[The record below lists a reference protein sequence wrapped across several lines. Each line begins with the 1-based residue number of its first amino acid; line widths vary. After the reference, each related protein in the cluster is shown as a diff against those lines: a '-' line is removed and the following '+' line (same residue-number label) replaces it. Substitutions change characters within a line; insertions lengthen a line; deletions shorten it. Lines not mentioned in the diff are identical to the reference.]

1 MENKRVRLTLY
12 DEEGNVAKELEGN
25 GIIFYLVQEEEDEE
39 TKKTTVESG
48 IFGKFSPSEL
58 TLALPCIF
66 NMVKSAKENKKEE
79 GRAKMRAEVSD
90 EDDER

>member
-1 MENKRVRLTLY
+1 MENKRVHLTLY
-12 DEEGNVAKELEGN
+12 DDEGNVAKELEGN

-48 IFGKFSPSEL
+48 IFGKFSSSEL

-66 NMVKSAKENKKEE
+66 NMVKTAKENKKERGESENE
-79 GRAKMRAEVSD
+79 GGSF
-90 EDDER
+90 